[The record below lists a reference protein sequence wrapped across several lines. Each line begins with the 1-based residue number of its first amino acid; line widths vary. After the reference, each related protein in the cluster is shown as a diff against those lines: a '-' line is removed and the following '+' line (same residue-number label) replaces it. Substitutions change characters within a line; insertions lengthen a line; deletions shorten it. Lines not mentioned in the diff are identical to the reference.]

1 MKIKRIS
8 VRFNLDCDDDR
19 MAWEVLHRLDDQS
32 INKEIITRI
41 NAKEQADVLKEIIRQ
56 VVTEEIAKATKDG
69 PAQLSL
75 QQEQENCA
83 EEIDDVFDFL
93 NSF

>member
-1 MKIKRIS
+1 MKIKRVS

-19 MAWEVLHRLDDQS
+19 MAWEALHRLDAQS

-56 VVTEEIAKATKDG
+56 VVTEELAKATKDG
-69 PAQLSL
+69 PVQLPL
-75 QQEQENCA
+75 QRENCA

>member
-19 MAWEVLHRLDDQS
+19 MAWEALHRLDAQS

-56 VVTEEIAKATKDG
+56 VVTEELAKATKDA
-69 PAQLSL
+69 PAQLSF
-75 QQEQENCA
+75 QQENCA
-83 EEIDDVFDFL
+83 EEIDEVFDFL
-93 NSF
+93 SSF

>member
-1 MKIKRIS
+1 MKLKRVS

-19 MAWEVLHRLDDQS
+19 MAWEALHRLDAQS

-56 VVTEEIAKATKDG
+56 VVTEELARATKDG
-69 PAQLSL
+69 PAQLPL
-75 QQEQENCA
+75 QRENCA
-83 EEIDDVFDFL
+83 EGIDEVFDFL

>member
-1 MKIKRIS
+1 
-8 VRFNLDCDDDR
+8 
-19 MAWEVLHRLDDQS
+19 MAWEALHRLDAQS

-56 VVTEEIAKATKDG
+56 VVTEELAKAAKDS
-69 PAQLSL
+69 PAQLPL
-75 QQEQENCA
+75 QRENYT
-83 EEIDDVFDFL
+83 EGIDEVFDFL

>member
-1 MKIKRIS
+1 MKLKRIS

-19 MAWEVLHRLDDQS
+19 MAWEALHRLDAQS

-56 VVTEEIAKATKDG
+56 VVTEELAKATKDG
-69 PAQLSL
+69 PVQLPL
-75 QQEQENCA
+75 QRENCA
-83 EEIDDVFDFL
+83 EEIDEVFDFL

>member
-1 MKIKRIS
+1 MTIKRIS

-19 MAWEVLHRLDDQS
+19 MAWEALHRLDTQS

-41 NAKEQADVLKEIIRQ
+41 NAKEQADVLKELIRQ
-56 VVTEEIAKATKDG
+56 VVTEELTNAAKDG
-69 PAQLSL
+69 PVQLPL
-75 QQEQENCA
+75 QRETCA
-83 EEIDDVFDFL
+83 EEIDKVFDFL